1 MAVESIRTAVQV
13 RNIAGQHFFMASRKM
28 AFGEVQ
34 SVRKLDNLGQEIRPR
49 AKTFNDAG
57 NLSASG
63 ALTPVIVSC
72 GGFAGGI
79 GILNDVNFRWLCLF
93 VSWHDARRRKLSVT
107 CLLKIL
113 KLVAQEGA
121 CAISSQNCSI
131 R

>member
-1 MAVESIRTAVQV
+1 
-13 RNIAGQHFFMASRKM
+13 M

-34 SVRKLDNLGQEIRPR
+34 SVRKLDNLAQEIRPR

-63 ALTPVIVSC
+63 APTPVIVSC
-72 GGFAGGI
+72 SGFARGV
-79 GILNDVNFRWLCLF
+79 GILDDVDFRRLYLF
-93 VSWHDARRRKLSVT
+93 VSWHDARRRKRSVT

-121 CAISSQNCSI
+121 CAISSQNSSI